1 MKKCLFCGVLIYP
14 VLAFALMKN
23 PNSLAHLDLEL
34 PFRCTSATSDEG
46 EGIASAVALSN
57 LDFTVRL
64 PAQTGLLPRFRVNGF
79 SFSNKTVDV
88 AVADLLKEADIKV
101 VADEGKYATLSAK
114 DLKGELSAVLEE
126 LMKQGNL
133 FYTYQADSKTLFLNH
148 KAKAI
153 VQVPK
158 NKFVMMAVLDA
169 LNGGHFDPL
178 TINWDKFQIVLT
190 LTRPELEKVQELMGS
205 MLKEKYLLGVQ
216 VKLYDIYSQNSKV
229 HWQKI
234 LNRFGTRKISILQN
248 GLVGQALTLISPTNE
263 EDFLTAMQG
272 DFSSQYVASG
282 KVVVPSGWRTRFN
295 FNQCAPQM
303 SYPDLSLSLRTSI
316 KKKNEAQTVLT
327 LDSSSGEIVSF
338 DIVNNL
344 DQKVMIIGLPIPN
357 QSNKELMMSLQFQF
371 IQLIRK
377 GEQKND

>member
-1 MKKCLFCGVLIYP
+1 
-14 VLAFALMKN
+14 
-23 PNSLAHLDLEL
+23 
-34 PFRCTSATSDEG
+34 
-46 EGIASAVALSN
+46 
-57 LDFTVRL
+57 
-64 PAQTGLLPRFRVNGF
+64 
-79 SFSNKTVDV
+79 
-88 AVADLLKEADIKV
+88 
-101 VADEGKYATLSAK
+101 
-114 DLKGELSAVLEE
+114 
-126 LMKQGNL
+126 
-133 FYTYQADSKTLFLNH
+133 
-148 KAKAI
+148 
-153 VQVPK
+153 
-158 NKFVMMAVLDA
+158 
-169 LNGGHFDPL
+169 
-178 TINWDKFQIVLT
+178 
-190 LTRPELEKVQELMGS
+190 
-205 MLKEKYLLGVQ
+205 
-216 VKLYDIYSQNSKV
+216 
-229 HWQKI
+229 
-234 LNRFGTRKISILQN
+234 
-248 GLVGQALTLISPTNE
+248 
-263 EDFLTAMQG
+263 MQG